1 MMRKYTHTH
10 RKGREEVENI
20 LQNENYWDIKN
31 DDDEKSF

>member
-1 MMRKYTHTH
+1 MMRKYTH
-10 RKGREEVENI
+10 REDEEVENI